1 MSKKEIAYK
10 ICEPCKGNGYVRG
23 SMGATGTC
31 IYCNGSGHTNHG
43 PRINPDTFIEII
55 KWVEDYIDGQQTEG
69 WYH

>member
-1 MSKKEIAYK
+1 MSKKELAYK

-23 SMGATGTC
+23 SMRATGTC

-55 KWVEDYIDGQQTEG
+55 KWVEDYIDGEHTER